1 MFSKKGEQAL
11 EVESLKVQNEE
22 GRLSIKAVFT
32 GVGSVVGLVMVGFI
46 ISSFRRQPAKADS
59 QSRTTVMPNLANI
72 NEKVLEQPLEHA
84 PESKHLVEPLPP
96 AGRVARMNSLV
107 SAYKAVFIFA
117 SVITAVAVA
126 GAAYY
131 LVSKWQ
137 FDESIT
143 KQAEKMEEMEA
154 AIRDKQSEVDNL
166 KAKLDNTGSEIND
179 LVVELNNER
188 LKNDDLREKSR
199 NEQLGSSKMSK
210 KLEYLQSE
218 VNYLEAEFKSE
229 WSRFLDLKAELKDKQ
244 SEITNLKAELE
255 DKQSEISTLS
265 EELSKALI

>member
-1 MFSKKGEQAL
+1 MLSTLSIMFSKKGEQTL

-32 GVGSVVGLVMVGFI
+32 GVGSVVGLIMVGFI
-46 ISSFRRQPAKADS
+46 VSSFRRQPAKADS

-143 KQAEKMEEMEA
+143 KQAEKMEA
-154 AIRDKQSEVDNL
+154 AIRDKQSEVDNM

-218 VNYLEAEFKSE
+218 VNYFEAEFKSE

-265 EELSKALI
+265 E

>member
-1 MFSKKGEQAL
+1 MFSKKGEQTL

-32 GVGSVVGLVMVGFI
+32 GVGSVVGLIMVGFI
-46 ISSFRRQPAKADS
+46 VSSFRRQPAKADS

-143 KQAEKMEEMEA
+143 KQAEKMEA

-188 LKNDDLREKSR
+188 LKNDDLREKLR

-218 VNYLEAEFKSE
+218 VNYFEAEFKSE